1 MVLEDIKYQ
10 LDQFYSFDNIKLSFE
25 VLNKQGFIYFS
36 NGKILNAV
44 LGSKR
49 DIEVFKELKSIDANI
64 NIQVSIGEP
73 APEITLNQYFDEI
86 LEIIDGNVKET
97 QADLNSRQEAPEI
110 IKTDEE
116 SNPAVVVRISESLSV
131 IPGIESIIAVKEN
144 GEILYSK
151 GIDDAEFESADAMF
165 LYNQSKELGDIL
177 NFKSLKSTVCEANNY
192 KKIIINN
199 KNILYSMKISSE
211 VQALKTQ
218 MEVAKLLKDA

>member
-49 DIEVFKELKSIDANI
+49 DIDVFKELKNIDAHI

-73 APEITLNQYFDEI
+73 ASEITLNQYFDEI
-86 LEIIDGNVKET
+86 LEIIDENVKKT
-97 QADLNSRQEAPEI
+97 QADLNSRQEDSEI
-110 IKTDEE
+110 IKADEE

-131 IPGIESIIAVKEN
+131 IPGVESIIAVKEN

-151 GIDDAEFESADAMF
+151 GVDDAEFESADAMF
-165 LYNQSKELGDIL
+165 LYNQSKELPPWRWAC
-177 NFKSLKSTVCEANNY
+177 T
-192 KKIIINN
+192 
-199 KNILYSMKISSE
+199 
-211 VQALKTQ
+211 
-218 MEVAKLLKDA
+218 

>member
-25 VLNKQGFIYFS
+25 VLNKEGFIYFS

-49 DIEVFKELKSIDANI
+49 DIDVFKELKGIDSNI
-64 NIQVSIGEP
+64 NISVSIGEP
-73 APEITLNQYFDEI
+73 APETTLDKYFDEI
-86 LEIIDGNVKET
+86 LEIINENVKEDK
-97 QADLNSRQEAPEI
+97 ADINPGRKDSEI
-110 IKTDEE
+110 IEAGEE
-116 SNPAVVVRISESLSV
+116 LNPAVVVRISESLSV
-131 IPGIESIIAVKEN
+131 IPGVESIIAVKDD

-151 GIDDAEFESADAMF
+151 GVDDAEFESADAMF

-177 NFKSLKSTVCEANNY
+177 NFKTLKSTVCESSNY

-199 KNILYSMKISSE
+199 KNILYSMKISSG
-211 VQALKTQ
+211 VQVLKTQ
-218 MEVAKLLKDA
+218 MEAAKLLKDV

>member
-49 DIEVFKELKSIDANI
+49 DIDVFKELKNIDSHI

-73 APEITLNQYFDEI
+73 APAATLNQYFDEI
-86 LEIIDGNVKET
+86 LEIINENVKET
-97 QADLNSRQEAPEI
+97 EADFNPTQDDSKI
-110 IKTDEE
+110 IKTSEE
-116 SNPAVVVRISESLSV
+116 SNPAVILRISESLSV
-131 IPGIESIIAVKEN
+131 IPGVESIIVIKQD
-144 GEILYSK
+144 GEIVYSK

-177 NFKSLKSTVCEANNY
+177 NFKSLKSAVCEANNY

-199 KNILYSMKISSE
+199 KNILYSMKISSG
-211 VQALKTQ
+211 VPALKTQ
-218 MEVAKLLKDA
+218 IEAAKLLKNA

>member
-49 DIEVFKELKSIDANI
+49 DIDVFKELKNIDAHI

-73 APEITLNQYFDEI
+73 ASEITLNQYFDEI
-86 LEIIDGNVKET
+86 LEIIDENVKET
-97 QADLNSRQEAPEI
+97 KTGLNSGQEYSEI
-110 IKTDEE
+110 IKAGEE
-116 SNPAVVVRISESLSV
+116 SNPAIVVRISESLSI
-131 IPGIESIIAVKEN
+131 IPGVESIIAVKED
-144 GEILYSK
+144 GEVLYSK
-151 GIDDAEFESADAMF
+151 GVDDAEFESADAMF

-177 NFKSLKSTVCEANNY
+177 NFKSLKSAVCEDNNY

-211 VQALKTQ
+211 AQALKTQ

>member
-49 DIEVFKELKSIDANI
+49 DIDVFKELKNIDAHI

-73 APEITLNQYFDEI
+73 ASEITLNQYFDEI
-86 LEIIDGNVKET
+86 LEIIDENVKKT
-97 QADLNSRQEAPEI
+97 QADLNSRQEDSEI
-110 IKTDEE
+110 IKADEE

-131 IPGIESIIAVKEN
+131 IPGVESIIAVKED
-144 GEILYSK
+144 GEVLYSK
-151 GIDDAEFESADAMF
+151 GVDDAEFESADAMF

-177 NFKSLKSTVCEANNY
+177 NFKSLKSAVCEANNY

-211 VQALKTQ
+211 VPALKTQ